1 MLSRSGI
8 AGLVCLAISIWLL
21 FLTRGLPPPIMV
33 PIGPAFYPRV
43 VLSFMALCSALLVVM
58 DLVAFRRRRAVAST
72 EQSATAR
79 KPAAARPNYSLV
91 IATFVEFFVYILL
104 LPGLG
109 FRIATTVFVF
119 ALQITLE
126 QPRSWKRWLLTVLV
140 AIGTTVVC
148 YIAFERYLLI
158 LLPRGDWTG
167 M

>member
-8 AGLVCLAISIWLL
+8 AGLVCLAISIWFL

-33 PIGPAFYPRV
+33 PIGPAFYPRI
-43 VLSFMALCSALLVVM
+43 VLSFMAICSALLVAM
-58 DLVAFRRRRAVAST
+58 DLIAFRRRRIASPAK
-72 EQSATAR
+72 QPAKVQ
-79 KPAAARPNYSLV
+79 KPATARPNYPLV
-91 IATFVEFFVYILL
+91 VATFVEFLVYILL

-109 FRIATTVFVF
+109 FRITTTVFVF

-126 QPRSWKRWLLTVLV
+126 WPSSWKRWLVVILV

-148 YIAFERYLLI
+148 FIAFEYYLLI

>member
-43 VLSFMALCSALLVVM
+43 VLSFMAICSALLIVM
-58 DLVAFRRRRAVAST
+58 DLLAFRRRRIAAPT
-72 EQSATAR
+72 GQPAKAQ
-79 KPAAARPNYSLV
+79 KPATRPNYPLV
-91 IATFVEFFVYILL
+91 VATFVEFFVYILL
-104 LPGLG
+104 LQGLG

-126 QPRSWKRWLLTVLV
+126 WPSSWKRWLLVVAV
-140 AIGTTVVC
+140 AIGTTIVC
-148 YIAFERYLLI
+148 YVAFEKYLLI

>member
-43 VLSFMALCSALLVVM
+43 VLSFMAICSILLVVM
-58 DLVAFRRRRAVAST
+58 DLVAFRRRRGLAST
-72 EQSATAR
+72 EQPAKAR
-79 KPAAARPNYSLV
+79 KPAAAHPNYPLV
-91 IATFVEFFVYILL
+91 VATFVEFLVYILL

-126 QPRSWKRWLLTVLV
+126 QPSSWKRWLLAVLV

-148 YIAFERYLLI
+148 YLAFERYLLI